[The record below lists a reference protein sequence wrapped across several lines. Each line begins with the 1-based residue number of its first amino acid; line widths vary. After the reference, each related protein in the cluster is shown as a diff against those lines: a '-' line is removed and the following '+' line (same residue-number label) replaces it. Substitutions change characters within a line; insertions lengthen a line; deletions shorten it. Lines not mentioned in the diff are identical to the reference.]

1 MQEDAGNWVGDEG
14 NLNQANQSLGVIN
27 SDLENIS
34 SWTDQVQR
42 NLNTHKQEAQNTI
55 SNQWANDYDP
65 LLEELRAKKN
75 ELVGYAA
82 SSTVWLCSCL
92 CS

>member
-1 MQEDAGNWVGDEG
+1 MEGDAGKWANDPG
-14 NLNQANQSLGVIN
+14 NLHKANADLTVIN
-27 SDLENIS
+27 SKLDGIQTKTDELQRTLNI
-34 SWTDQVQR
+34 
-42 NLNTHKQEAQNTI
+42 HKQEAQNTI
-55 SNQWANDYDP
+55 SNHWANDYEP

>member
-1 MQEDAGNWVGDEG
+1 MQEDAGNWVGAEG
-14 NLNQANQSLGVIN
+14 NLNKANQDLGVIN
-27 SDLENIS
+27 SELENIS

-42 NLNTHKQEAQNTI
+42 NLDAHKQEAQNTI
-55 SNQWANDYDP
+55 SNQWANDYEP